1 MPVHL
6 DQLKST
12 FDSFS
17 DAWRTN
23 DGAAVA
29 SFFAEDGAIISPF
42 GQRAEGRTAIAAM
55 YSEHFGGMLRGH
67 VDDLQSQQ
75 RPPGRGQPRVCR
87 RRTDHPWPGWPGHSR
102 RPRHRPAASRGGPL
116 ASHRGEAIRLCADAG
131 LSSTG
136 DGLFARKPRAL
147 PSYGF
152 CTGLKSNL
160 PLPS

>member
-55 YSEHFGGMLRGH
+55 YSEHFGGMLRGT
-67 VDDLQSQQ
+67 S
-75 RPPGRGQPRVCR
+75 
-87 RRTDHPWPGWPGHSR
+87 TTFN
-102 RPRHRPAASRGGPL
+102 
-116 ASHRGEAIRLCADAG
+116 
-131 LSSTG
+131 LSSVRPIEG
-136 DGLFARKPRAL
+136 NHAFADGEQTIHGPDGQVILAVHVTALLRREEDRWRVIEARPYAFAPMPA
-147 PSYGF
+147 
-152 CTGLKSNL
+152 
-160 PLPS
+160 

>member
-55 YSEHFGGMLRGH
+55 YSEHFGGMLRGTSTTFSLSS
-67 VDDLQSQQ
+67 V
-75 RPPGRGQPRVCR
+75 RPVEGNHAFADGEQTIHGPDGQVILAVHITALLR
-87 RRTDHPWPGWPGHSR
+87 RERTAGESSR
-102 RPRHRPAASRGGPL
+102 RGHTPLRRCQPELHGSWALRPKARGDCRATASAP
-116 ASHRGEAIRLCADAG
+116 A
-131 LSSTG
+131 
-136 DGLFARKPRAL
+136 
-147 PSYGF
+147 
-152 CTGLKSNL
+152 
-160 PLPS
+160 

>member
-55 YSEHFGGMLRGH
+55 YSEHFGGMLRGTSTTFSLSS
-67 VDDLQSQQ
+67 V
-75 RPPGRGQPRVCR
+75 RPVEDNHAFADGEQTIHGPDGRSFLPSTSPPCCVA
-87 RRTDHPWPGWPGHSR
+87 RRTAGESSR
-102 RPRHRPAASRGGPL
+102 RGHTPLRRCRPELHGRW
-116 ASHRGEAIRLCADAG
+116 
-131 LSSTG
+131 
-136 DGLFARKPRAL
+136 AL
-147 PSYGF
+147 RP
-152 CTGLKSNL
+152 
-160 PLPS
+160 